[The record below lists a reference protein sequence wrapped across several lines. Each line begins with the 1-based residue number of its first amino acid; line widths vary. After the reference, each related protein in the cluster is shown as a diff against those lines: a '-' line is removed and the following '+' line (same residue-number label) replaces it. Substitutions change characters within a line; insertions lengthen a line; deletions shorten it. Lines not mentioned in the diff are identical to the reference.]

1 MALSTPNVNE
11 LADQLDSIEEKL
23 ARVKD
28 YL

>member
-1 MALSTPNVNE
+1 MALSAPNVNE